1 MAKTLGEITGKR
13 ALSKRPLFSPSE
25 AGELADLFRILAND
39 TRLRLLHALERG
51 GEVSVSELAAALG
64 MSPQAVSNQLQRL
77 ADKGIVAARRV
88 RTRIYYR
95 VIDPCVNGLLEL
107 GICLAEETASIGAPA
122 AKVRSPVDESGGGAP

>member
-1 MAKTLGEITGKR
+1 MAKDLGEITGKR
-13 ALSKRPLFSPSE
+13 PLSKRPLFSRSE

-39 TRLRLLHALERG
+39 TRLRLLHELERG
-51 GEVSVSELAAALG
+51 GEVSVSELAAAIG

-77 ADKGIVAARRV
+77 ADKRIVAARRD

-107 GICLAEETASIGAPA
+107 GICLAEETASIGAPTV
-122 AKVRSPVDESGGGAP
+122 KVRSPGEGKGGSAP